1 VQRSTDGESFEDV
14 GTVAAVP
21 VDSSAAQAYA
31 YTDQFTYNGNVYYR
45 LELVDGNGN
54 NSYSTVV
61 SLPMKA
67 TVSTAIRIYPT
78 VVESGQLFVE
88 SATAISQAQLE
99 IFDMNGQRLQVNDW
113 SVLEGRQ
120 QVAINGNNGRLPAG
134 AYIARLTNGQSL
146 LAKQIIIIK

>member
-1 VQRSTDGESFEDV
+1 M
-14 GTVAAVP
+14 
-21 VDSSAAQAYA
+21 
-31 YTDQFTYNGNVYYR
+31 TYNGNVYYR
-45 LELVDGNGN
+45 LELVDVNGN

-61 SLPMKA
+61 MLPMKA
-67 TVSTAIRIYPT
+67 TVTTAIRIYPT

-88 SATAISQAQLE
+88 SANAISQAQLE

-113 SVLEGRQ
+113 SILEGRQ

-134 AYIARLTNGQSL
+134 AYIARLTNGRSL